1 LNGGIFYARCLT
13 GARAYNHLR
22 RRALIPNV
30 FIEVLMP
37 LWEQGT
43 RALARRMPKVISP
56 TTHAAADYA
65 VAGIFFLGAAWLWK
79 RNRRAA
85 VGSLL
90 CGGAKVAN
98 ALLTNYPGGAVAAIS
113 YRTHGSLDASI
124 AGITASTPMLMGF
137 SDQPEAR
144 LFSIQALTETV
155 VSGMT
160 DYGYYEGDGE

>member
-1 LNGGIFYARCLT
+1 
-13 GARAYNHLR
+13 
-22 RRALIPNV
+22 
-30 FIEVLMP
+30 MP

-43 RALARRMPKVISP
+43 RALARRMPKILTP

-65 VAGIFFLGAAWLWK
+65 IAGIFFVGAAWLWR

-85 VGSLL
+85 MGSLL

-98 ALLTNYPGGAVAAIS
+98 ALLTDYPGGVVDAIS
-113 YRTHGSLDASI
+113 YKTHGNFDASI

-155 VSGMT
+155 IAGMT
-160 DYGYYEGDGE
+160 DYEYYEAGE

>member
-1 LNGGIFYARCLT
+1 
-13 GARAYNHLR
+13 
-22 RRALIPNV
+22 
-30 FIEVLMP
+30 MP

-43 RALARRMPKVISP
+43 RAIARRMPKVISP

-98 ALLTNYPGGAVAAIS
+98 ALLTDYPGGAVAAIS